1 MLLGSSS
8 NRAYLASP
16 AIRPRF
22 KSVKLDVKTPAQAL
36 SMENPPT
43 KGECLSF
50 ELIDDGQSSIIYR
63 GTKIVDHSAASGRLS
78 NLYAKDFFVNEPK
91 PRVYPKALEKLIS
104 SLYQIVQ
111 ESDLSKRKNVGGFM
125 KFLQEEVKQENIH
138 HVHTF
143 SVANPPSPPKEDN
156 GHIRIYTDTPT
167 IELKDGNHKID
178 GDKDRIKLI
187 EIFPQKQAQSFK
199 MLNIMF
205 IVNGGMLLGLF
216 YKLAQR

>member
-104 SLYQIVQ
+104 SLYVPRTTGNGVAQ
-111 ESDLSKRKNVGGFM
+111 ELSHQSRFLRCSSESRK
-125 KFLQEEVKQENIH
+125 
-138 HVHTF
+138 
-143 SVANPPSPPKEDN
+143 P
-156 GHIRIYTDTPT
+156 
-167 IELKDGNHKID
+167 
-178 GDKDRIKLI
+178 
-187 EIFPQKQAQSFK
+187 
-199 MLNIMF
+199 
-205 IVNGGMLLGLF
+205 
-216 YKLAQR
+216 